1 MPSALMG
8 IKVVDLSRMLP
19 GPYCSM
25 ILADHGARVIAVED
39 KRLQADGM
47 FPSQVN
53 RNKQHMTL
61 NLKTDRGK
69 AIFHRL
75 IADTDVLIEGFRPGV
90 TQRLGVDYDT
100 IGKIK
105 PDIIY
110 CSITGYGQTG
120 PLRDRAGHDV
130 NYIAEAGV
138 LDLIGETDRSPVIP
152 GVQIADIA
160 GGALNAAVGILMALY
175 HREQTGLGQFID
187 ISMTD
192 GAAALLSLPM
202 FFRNTTGT
210 PFRRGDAILS
220 HRYAC
225 YNVYKTADGRFLSIG
240 ALENRFW
247 ENLCRFLK
255 MPGYGPL
262 QYDDSR
268 RREIIEA
275 FGAAFE
281 QKTLAQWEKALAP
294 LDVCWAPV
302 KTMEELAS
310 NPHFKDRQM
319 AVDIP
324 DKDGNK
330 VTGPGISIK
339 LERTP
344 GSIRTPP
351 PAFGQDTTDILKELG
366 YTDNDLK
373 TLVENNIV

>member
-1 MPSALMG
+1 MG
-8 IKVVDLSRMLP
+8 SL
-19 GPYCSM
+19 YC
-25 ILADHGARVIAVED
+25 
-39 KRLQADGM
+39 QATW
-47 FPSQVN
+47 VN
-53 RNKQHMTL
+53 PFN
-61 NLKTDRGK
+61 
-69 AIFHRL
+69 A
-75 IADTDVLIEGFRPGV
+75 A
-90 TQRLGVDYDT
+90 
-100 IGKIK
+100 
-105 PDIIY
+105 
-110 CSITGYGQTG
+110 SI
-120 PLRDRAGHDV
+120 V
-130 NYIAEAGV
+130 
-138 LDLIGETDRSPVIP
+138 PVIP
-152 GVQIADIA
+152 GGQIADIA

-281 QKTLAQWEKALAP
+281 QKTLAQWEKPALMCFSDADP
-294 LDVCWAPV
+294 IMRGGEKPFLKRVPGARGQPHITLSGRHFIQEEDGENWA
-302 KTMEELAS
+302 A
-310 NPHFKDRQM
+310 
-319 AVDIP
+319 AVVAWIN
-324 DKDGNK
+324 G
-330 VTGPGISIK
+330 G
-339 LERTP
+339 
-344 GSIRTPP
+344 
-351 PAFGQDTTDILKELG
+351 
-366 YTDNDLK
+366 
-373 TLVENNIV
+373 